1 MAFRSPLTQPTNN
14 MTASV
19 LASRPAHDGGC
30 ARSRAAVALRTT
42 TSTISHCRLEAEP
55 GLQCGDPYPCEF
67 WDRCTAYKPAD
78 WVFYLPRRPAAQAEA
93 LDRRGDNKVASLHEH
108 VPEEA
113 DTATVKNPSFFTVR
127 TRTAWSGCA
136 CREVPAYLRERSWWG
151 R

>member
-1 MAFRSPLTQPTNN
+1 M
-14 MTASV
+14 
-19 LASRPAHDGGC
+19 
-30 ARSRAAVALRTT
+30 ALRTT

-127 TRTAWSGCA
+127 TRTAWSGCDTSPRHLA
-136 CREVPAYLRERSWWG
+136 KIKSRAGAHAASRCALEGCLFAWQGE
-151 R
+151 